1 MEIREATE
9 ADLGAINEIY
19 CHYVVTSTCTF
30 QMEPTT
36 ERERAAWFADH
47 GPRHP
52 ITVAV
57 EGGEV
62 LGWGS
67 LSRFQPRAGY
77 RFTVEDSVYVRPD
90 RHRRGVGRALL
101 GDLVERGRALG
112 YRCIIAGITADQDAS
127 LALHR
132 RLGFEPVAMLRQVG
146 NKFDRWLDVAYL
158 QLLLC

>member
-1 MEIREATE
+1 MEIREAT
-9 ADLGAINEIY
+9 ASDLGAINEIY

-77 RFTVEDSVYVRPD
+77 RFTVEDSVYVRAD

-112 YRCIIAGITADQDAS
+112 YRSIIAGITADQDAS

-158 QLLLC
+158 QLLL